1 MAGVVVDTSEA
12 GNALNQAD
20 IVGGLTGAAV
30 PAFVKPPRIVSQVAG
45 SSGHNGI
52 RGPVVSAG
60 SPHRAATNN

>member
-1 MAGVVVDTSEA
+1 MDTSEA

-20 IVGGLTGAAV
+20 IVGLTGAAV
-30 PAFVKPPRIVSQVAG
+30 PAFVKPPRTVSQVAG

-52 RGPVVSAG
+52 RCPVVSAG